1 MTNPINK
8 GTIKNIEI
16 LFWQKE
22 ANQMQ
27 QLINLQFTMFTMVAA
42 GVILKKKG
50 IIGAQGQ
57 ENITDLVLYLI
68 LPCNIIKSFMVE
80 FSTDILVTF
89 AGVLIISV
97 LIQLVCTMLGHLLYN
112 KVETPK
118 KKCLQYG
125 TICSNAGFLGNPVA
139 EGVFGTMGLTLA
151 SIYLIPQRI
160 VMWSAGISVFTES
173 PDKKTLVKKVI
184 THPCII
190 ACILGI
196 MLMISQIRLPV
207 YLESSLLTLS
217 SCNTA
222 LSMMIIGMILADINI
237 RQMFDKRVFF
247 FTVIRLIALPVF
259 VYIPCYLLHIDSLI
273 TGVCVLLA
281 AMPAGATTSI
291 LASKYNGDA
300 AFATNLVIFSTLVS
314 LITTPVW
321 SFILL

>member
-1 MTNPINK
+1 
-8 GTIKNIEI
+8 
-16 LFWQKE
+16 
-22 ANQMQ
+22 MQ

-80 FSTDILVTF
+80 FSASILVTF

-112 KVETPK
+112 KIEPPK

-196 MLMISQIRLPV
+196 MLMISQISLPV

-237 RQMFDKRVFF
+237 KQMLDKRVFF
-247 FTVIRLIALPVF
+247 FTVIRLIAIPVL
-259 VYIPCYLLHIDSLI
+259 VYIPCYLLHIDSLV

-300 AFATNLVIFSTLVS
+300 AFATNLVIFSTLAS
-314 LITTPVW
+314 LITTPIW